1 MKTIRSRFAL
11 IGCLLLMHAT
21 SQADDSKSALADF
34 DVRPNKAAKRETLR
48 VRPPTTF
55 LSSKSSLRGFHSQG
69 TAVIG
74 GPTNTFRNTAVLNG
88 TGIKR
93 KP

>member
-1 MKTIRSRFAL
+1 MRNIRFRFVL

-21 SQADDSKSALADF
+21 SQADDSKSALADI

-48 VRPPTTF
+48 VRTPTTF
-55 LSSKSSLRGFHSQG
+55 SSSKASLRGFHSQG

-74 GPTNTFRNTAVLNG
+74 GPTNTFRNTAALNG
-88 TGIKR
+88 TGMKR

>member
-1 MKTIRSRFAL
+1 MKNIRLYFAV

-21 SQADDSKSALADF
+21 SHADDSKSASANVDL
-34 DVRPNKAAKRETLR
+34 RPNKTVNQATPR
-48 VRPPTTF
+48 VRQPTTF
-55 LSSKSSLRGFHSQG
+55 PSSKSTLRDLRNRD

-74 GPTNTFRNTAVLNG
+74 GPTNTFRNTAALNG
-88 TGIKR
+88 TGMKR

>member
-1 MKTIRSRFAL
+1 MKNIRLHFAV

-21 SQADDSKSALADF
+21 SHADDSKSASANVDH
-34 DVRPNKAAKRETLR
+34 RPNKAVNDATPR
-48 VRPPTTF
+48 VRQPATF
-55 LSSKSSLRGFHSQG
+55 PSSKSSLRDLRNRG

-74 GPTNTFRNTAVLNG
+74 GPTNTFKNTAALNG
-88 TGIKR
+88 TGMKR

>member
-1 MKTIRSRFAL
+1 MKNIRLHFAR

-21 SQADDSKSALADF
+21 SHADDSKSASANVDL
-34 DVRPNKAAKRETLR
+34 RPNKAVNHATPR
-48 VRPPTTF
+48 VRAPTTF
-55 LSSKSSLRGFHSQG
+55 PSSKSSLRDFRIQG

-74 GPTNTFRNTAVLNG
+74 GPTNTFRNTAALNG
-88 TGIKR
+88 TGMKR

>member
-1 MKTIRSRFAL
+1 MKNIRLHFAV

-21 SQADDSKSALADF
+21 SHADDSKSASANVDL
-34 DVRPNKAAKRETLR
+34 RPNKAVNQATPR
-48 VRPPTTF
+48 VRQPITSP
-55 LSSKSSLRGFHSQG
+55 SSKSSLRDLRNRG

-74 GPTNTFRNTAVLNG
+74 GPTNTFRNTAALNG
-88 TGIKR
+88 TGMKR